1 MAGDR
6 VYLFDTTLR
15 DGGQTRG
22 VDYTVA
28 AKQANARALDEIG
41 VDYIEGG
48 WPRANPTDDLFFAAP
63 PALTRAKLVAFR
75 MTCRP
80 GRSAD
85 KDPGLA
91 AILNVGT
98 PATCLVGKTWDFHVD
113 VALEIDHDENLAMIA
128 DSIAAAAKGLEPM
141 FDCELFF
148 DGYKA
153 NPGFALACAE
163 AGARWVVLC
172 DTNGGT
178 LPHKVSEIVTA
189 VTAVVPSARL
199 GVHCHNDTENA
210 VANSLAAVRAGCRQV
225 QGTINGLG
233 ERCGNANLISL
244 IPLLTLKMGLNT
256 GIDVD
261 KNNPPVGRLVEEIKT
276 LEAHGY
282 AFDEAEA
289 SFELIARGFL
299 GQVPAFFEIE
309 RFRVMD
315 ERRFDARG
323 QVVVESEAT
332 ALVRIGGQRRHEVAV
347 GNGPVNALDT
357 ALRKALEPLYPSLD
371 GLRLL
376 DYMVRIL
383 PPSAEGDGTDAVTRV
398 MIESGDAAGQVWR
411 TLGVS
416 ANIIDASVR
425 ALADSLTYK
434 LMRDGVTPAAR

>member
-1 MAGDR
+1 M
-6 VYLFDTTLR
+6 
-15 DGGQTRG
+15 
-22 VDYTVA
+22 
-28 AKQANARALDEIG
+28 
-41 VDYIEGG
+41 
-48 WPRANPTDDLFFAAP
+48 
-63 PALTRAKLVAFR
+63 
-75 MTCRP
+75 
-80 GRSAD
+80 
-85 KDPGLA
+85 
-91 AILNVGT
+91 
-98 PATCLVGKTWDFHVD
+98 
-113 VALEIDHDENLAMIA
+113 
-128 DSIAAAAKGLEPM
+128 
-141 FDCELFF
+141 
-148 DGYKA
+148 
-153 NPGFALACAE
+153 
-163 AGARWVVLC
+163 LC
-172 DTNGGT
+172 DNNGGT
-178 LPHKVSEIVTA
+178 LPYEVSEIVTA
-189 VTAVVPSARL
+189 VTTVVPGARL
-199 GVHCHNDTENA
+199 GVYCHNDTENA

-244 IPLLTLKMGLNT
+244 IPSLTLKMGLNT
-256 GIDVD
+256 GIDADGLTALTRLSRLLDQRLDRVPNSHAAYVGAAAFAHKGGLHVSAVQKDPRTYEHIPPQAVGNRRYIVVSDQAGKSNILARLAELGIDVD
-261 KNNPPVGRLVEEIKT
+261 KHDPQVGRLVEEIKT

-289 SFELIARGFL
+289 SFELMARGFL

-315 ERRFDARG
+315 ERRFNARG

-376 DYMVRIL
+376 DYNVRIP
-383 PPSAEGDGTDAVTRV
+383 PPSADGDGTDAGTGVI
-398 MIESGDAAGQVWR
+398 IESGAAAGQVWR